1 MDIQGI
7 ILQVQ
12 DIVSLIVPL
21 LITIALVIFI
31 WGIISYITAG
41 ADEDKRAEARNVILY
56 GVIGL
61 FAIVSVWGLVAI
73 IQNTFGVT
81 DTGTITPQY
90 NF

>member
-7 ILQVQ
+7 ILTIQGMVEA
-12 DIVSLIVPL
+12 IVPL
-21 LITIALVIFI
+21 LITIALVVFI
-31 WGIISYITAG
+31 WGIIQYITAG
-41 ADEDKRAEARNVILY
+41 ADEEKRSAARSVILY

-81 DTGTITPQY
+81 DTSTIVPQY

>member
-21 LITIALVIFI
+21 LITIALVVFI
-31 WGIISYITAG
+31 WGIIQYITAG
-41 ADEDKRAEARNVILY
+41 ADEEKRSAARSVILY

-73 IQNTFGVT
+73 IQTTFGVN